1 LHQMSGETRK
11 ENFSVTLTKKKQAD
25 SFFKVLELMFFPS
38 FCKLCGELL
47 NREGEKVVCT
57 SCLKELKPRRSSYCL
72 CCGSFFE
79 TYGDPHLCYKCMKR
93 KPVFS
98 LQRSCSVYR
107 GKLKD
112 LILLFKYQK
121 FKVLGEKLASYMYR
135 SLLPDEAL
143 WWDLD
148 AVIPVPLHKARKR
161 KRGFNQ
167 SYELARYLADF
178 KGLELL
184 ENALIK
190 KVNVPPQTSLPA
202 EQRKI
207 NNKGAYKV
215 VAPQKI
221 KGKILLLV
229 DDVYTTGA
237 TVSECSS
244 VLLKSGAREVRVATL
259 AQAS

>member
-1 LHQMSGETRK
+1 LHKMSGETRK
-11 ENFSVTLTKKKQAD
+11 ENLSVTQAKNIQVE
-25 SFFKVLELMFFPS
+25 SLLKVLELMFFPS
-38 FCKLCGELL
+38 FCKLCGKLL
-47 NREGEKVVCT
+47 DSEGEKVVCT

-79 TYGDPHLCYKCMKR
+79 TYGDPHLCYKCIKK

-98 LQRSCSVYR
+98 LHRSCSVYR

-121 FKVLGEKLASYMYR
+121 FKVLGKELAVYMYR
-135 SLLPDEAL
+135 SLVPDEAL
-143 WWDLD
+143 WWDLE
-148 AVIPVPLHKARKR
+148 AVVPVPLHKARKR
-161 KRGFNQ
+161 QRGFNQ

-184 ENALIK
+184 EKALIK

-207 NNKGAYKV
+207 NNRGAYEV
-215 VAPQKI
+215 VDPQKV

-259 AQAS
+259 AQAC